1 MVVPHLLSS
10 SSSSSFVFYFLIE
23 LLTTFVLAVGAVG
36 FSSLAL
42 DGLGGLVLVL
52 REQGEGSAPLH
63 LLIWREHRLR
73 HLDEPVQ
80 AQSVVDGHRG
90 EIPCNREQR
99 DLKN

>member
-1 MVVPHLLSS
+1 MPHLLSS
-10 SSSSSFVFYFLIE
+10 SSFQFFRSFVFLIE